1 MRRKSHCRNQSGF
14 TLLEILVATA
24 IMGIAVVGVMSG
36 LAGATR
42 NAARITEYDR
52 AVMLAQIKMDE
63 LLADD
68 RAPRNRPLM
77 GLFLK
82 QESGGVDA
90 GWQATV
96 TPFETRNSIPAPGP
110 GERIVDRVALEIW
123 WMDGTTRR
131 SYTLEGFRKAV
142 VGASGV
148 Q

>member
-1 MRRKSHCRNQSGF
+1 MRRKSHRHNQGGF

-24 IMGIAVVGVMSG
+24 IMGMAVVGVMSG
-36 LAGATR
+36 LASASR

-68 RAPRNRPLM
+68 RAPRNQPLG
-77 GLFLK
+77 GLFPR

-96 TPFETRNSIPAPGP
+96 TLFESKTAGVVPNP
-110 GERIVDRVALEIW
+110 GERMVDRIALEIW
-123 WMDGTTRR
+123 WMDGATRR
-131 SYTLEGFRKAV
+131 SYTLEGFRKV
-142 VGASGV
+142 IVGPSGV

>member
-1 MRRKSHCRNQSGF
+1 MKRRRSERGF
-14 TLLEILVATA
+14 TLLEILVATT

-36 LAGATR
+36 LASASR

-52 AVMLAQIKMDE
+52 AAILAQIKMDD
-63 LLADD
+63 LLVDD
-68 RAPRNRPLM
+68 HAPRNRPLGGM
-77 GLFLK
+77 FQK
-82 QESGGVDA
+82 QETGGVDA

-96 TPFETRNSIPAPGP
+96 TPFESRSSSPGP

-131 SYTLEGFRKAV
+131 TYTLEGFRRAI
-142 VGASGV
+142 VGPGGV